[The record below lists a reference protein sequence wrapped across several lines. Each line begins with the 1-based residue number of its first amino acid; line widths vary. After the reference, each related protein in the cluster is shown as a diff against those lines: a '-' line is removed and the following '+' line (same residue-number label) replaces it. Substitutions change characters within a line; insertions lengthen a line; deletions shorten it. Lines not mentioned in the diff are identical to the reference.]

1 VGSKSQTSARQLE
14 SVTFPIEVSKLR
26 ELARTFKEDDPV
38 WFDQGAAIE
47 AGFDAVPLPPTA
59 TVLADHW
66 RDNGATFHAQAAG
79 LDLPRVL
86 HGEVSWEFER
96 PLQLG
101 DALTADSALVADETR
116 TGKRG
121 GEMRMV
127 TIETTYTDAGGEV
140 VARRRDLLIETA
152 PR

>member
-1 VGSKSQTSARQLE
+1 MGEETATTPRELE

-26 ELARTFKEDDPV
+26 ELARTFKEDDPA
-38 WFDQGAAIE
+38 WFDEDAARA

-66 RDNGATFHAQAAG
+66 RENGATFHARAAG

-86 HGEVSWEFER
+86 HGEVAWEFER
-96 PLQLG
+96 PLRLG
-101 DALTADSALVADETR
+101 DVLTATSAIVGDETR
-116 TGKRG
+116 TGRRG

-127 TIETTYTDAGGEV
+127 TVETTYADAAGDV
-140 VARRRDLLIETA
+140 VARRRDLLIETG